1 MASNGAGVSTPTR
14 VFLVDDH
21 ALFTE
26 GLRELLTFH
35 DDIEVVGTSDSGD
48 RALADVAHLLPD
60 VVLMDLAMP
69 GLDGIAATRRL
80 TAHHPDIAVL
90 VLTMSEDDSS
100 VFAALRAG
108 ARGYLLKGAHQ
119 IELVASIRAV
129 ARGEA
134 VFGAR
139 IADQVLQ
146 YFTAPRPVK
155 VALPELTI
163 RERQVLALLAADR
176 PTAQIA
182 AKLGM
187 SAKTVRNH
195 LSNVFAKLQVAD
207 RVQAVRRARESGL
220 SD

>member
-1 MASNGAGVSTPTR
+1 VAAYGAGVNTPIR
-14 VFLVDDH
+14 VYLVDDH

-35 DDIEVVGTSDSGD
+35 DDIEVVGTSDTGD
-48 RALADVAHLLPD
+48 RALTDIAQLLPD
-60 VVLMDLAMP
+60 VVLMDLRMP
-69 GLDGIAATRRL
+69 GLDGIATTRRL
-80 TAHHPDIAVL
+80 TTHHPDIAVL

-108 ARGYLLKGAHQ
+108 ARGYLLKGARQ
-119 IELVASIRAV
+119 DELVASIRAV

-139 IADQVLQ
+139 VADQVLQ
-146 YFTAPRPVK
+146 YFSAPRPVQ

-163 RERQVLALLAADR
+163 RERQVLALLAADH